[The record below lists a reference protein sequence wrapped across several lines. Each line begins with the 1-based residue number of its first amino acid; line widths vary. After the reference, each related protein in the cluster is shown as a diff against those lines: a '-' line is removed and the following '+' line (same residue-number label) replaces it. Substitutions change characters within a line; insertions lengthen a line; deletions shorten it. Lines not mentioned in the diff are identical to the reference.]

1 MPLCEIGFNF
11 GSGYAGLGLNKP
23 TRILILSAF
32 IGVFGGSTAVSRFNL
47 PQPSNLKDP
56 PWQLP
61 RQSVKKLYIRLKPSL
76 LEHPQAISNFCVTKL
91 YTYTKPQPELVCAL
105 FSGWCKETLHLRST
119 FWVFCS
125 CLVLPTQNIHF
136 YISAFLFR
144 LNPVRTG
151 RISETPLQQGFAAIY
166 KKMRLAAHLAAKYQ
180 LCRSSSI

>member
-1 MPLCEIGFNF
+1 VPLCEIGFNF

-105 FSGWCKETLHLRST
+105 FSGWCKETLHLRSNILSLLFLPCSAHPKYSLLYLCIPVPLESGPHRPYLRNTLTARLRGNLQENEAGRT
-119 FWVFCS
+119 F
-125 CLVLPTQNIHF
+125 
-136 YISAFLFR
+136 
-144 LNPVRTG
+144 G
-151 RISETPLQQGFAAIY
+151 G
-166 KKMRLAAHLAAKYQ
+166 
-180 LCRSSSI
+180 